1 MPLLALAI
9 AALVSPALAAPDAL
23 TVETWNVGLAH
34 GFVDHADQRAPAIA
48 DAVASSGADVLC
60 LQEVWTPA
68 DRARVAAVAQSA
80 GWSFFATPVEQTRA
94 DAAPACARS
103 DLFGDGR
110 FVSCLTDQCA
120 DVSGDARTD
129 CIVERCSG
137 ALGALR
143 DANPTC
149 ATALMAQV
157 GRSSAAALWAVRSPL
172 RKAATFAYGGSDGL
186 MLLSRAPLTHP
197 RVIDLSD
204 LSTLNRRR
212 ALVAELEASGGPVTV
227 ACTHLS
233 ADLSGTAPYPGSHG
247 SWGAENAAQVE
258 HLVAA
263 LADRPAVVLAGDV
276 NCGLADDA
284 AGLDAELPES
294 CLAIEREGYADP
306 LREVWPSCTWCP
318 ENTLVDTDGDA
329 RGALIDH
336 IYTRGVTPMSGGRT
350 QARQIEVRTPGG
362 LAASHLS
369 DHFGASVTVRAGAP
383 PNLPDAPTLDEARA
397 YVHRADAEVRFRW
410 RAGQRAAWRY
420 ETDLTD
426 DHEAALVAEES
437 ATMAWMS
444 AHAPVAHA
452 VRQVQGLDPLELR
465 QLDRL
470 TRATSL
476 PAPADAA
483 LQGQLAAVSAKLSGM
498 YGKGQHCAD
507 PADPAT
513 CRDLGELSAALAES
527 DEWDTTLDAWASWRT
542 VSPPMKPHYAELVTL
557 GNQGARELGYA
568 DMGELWR
575 AGYDMPPAAVAVEAD
590 RLWDQVRPLYEQLHC
605 AARGRL
611 AEKHGADRVPPDGLL
626 PAHLTGNM
634 WAQSWEGLYPLLEPH
649 PGALTL
655 DVSGA
660 LEAQSW
666 DALRMAETAQDF
678 FTSMGLDPM
687 PETFWERSMFV
698 QPEGREVVCHASAWD
713 VELNDDQRIKMC
725 IRPTLDDLITLH
737 HELGHNYY
745 THYHTGLPIL
755 LQDGAHDG
763 FHEAIGDAV
772 ALSITPSYLQ
782 QLGLVE
788 AAEETPEAVLN
799 KQMLDALQKVA
810 FLPFGRMI
818 DQWRWDVFSGAVPPE
833 QWNEHWWTL
842 RARYQG
848 VGAPVERPP
857 DAFDPGAKYHI
868 PGNTPYLRYFFAAVL
883 QFQLHQSM
891 CEAAG
896 HTGPLHTCSV
906 YGSNEAGE
914 RLAALLALG
923 ASKPWPD
930 ALEAMTGSRQM
941 DAGPMLEYFSPLQGW
956 LERENQ
962 GRACGWTAP

>member
-1 MPLLALAI
+1 MPLPALALALL
-9 AALVSPALAAPDAL
+9 ASPALSAPATL
-23 TVETWNVGLAH
+23 TVETWNTGLAH
-34 GFVDHADQRAPAIA
+34 GFVDHADQRAAA
-48 DAVASSGADVLC
+48 VTDAVASSASDVLC
-60 LQEVWTPA
+60 LQEVWRPA
-68 DRARVAAVAQSA
+68 DRAALAAVARLA
-80 GWSFFATPVEQTRA
+80 GWSVFATPVEQRRA
-94 DAAPACARS
+94 DAAPACARA
-103 DLFGDGR
+103 DLFGDAG
-110 FVSCLTDQCA
+110 FVSCLSDRCA
-120 DVSGDARTD
+120 GTTGDARTD
-129 CIVERCSG
+129 CIVGECGG
-137 ALGALR
+137 ALEALR

-149 ATALMAQV
+149 ATSLMAQV

-172 RKAATFAYGGSDGL
+172 RRAGTFAYGGSDGL
-186 MLLSRAPLTHP
+186 MLLSRAPLADP

-212 ALVAELEASGGPVTV
+212 ALVAEVEADGGPVTV
-227 ACTHLS
+227 ACAHLS
-233 ADLSGTAPYPGSHG
+233 ADLSDTAPYPGAHG
-247 SWGAENAAQVE
+247 SWAAENASQVDA
-258 HLVAA
+258 LVEA
-263 LADRPAVVLAGDV
+263 LADRPAVVLAGDF
-276 NCGLADDA
+276 NCGAADDA
-284 AGLDAELPES
+284 VGLDAELPDS
-294 CLAIEREGYADP
+294 CAAIDREGYADP
-306 LREVWPSCTWCP
+306 LREVWPTCTWCP
-318 ENTLVDTDGDA
+318 DNTLVDSGDGA
-329 RGALIDH
+329 HAALIDH
-336 IYTRGVTPMSGGRT
+336 VYTRGVTPLSGGRT
-350 QARQIEVRTPGG
+350 MERQIEVRAADR

-369 DHFGASVTVRAGAP
+369 DHFGAAVTVRVGSP
-383 PNLPDAPTLDEARA
+383 PALPEAPTLDEARA
-397 YVHRADAEVRFRW
+397 YVQRADAEVRFRW

-426 DHEAALVAEES
+426 AHEAALVVEES

-444 AHAPVAHA
+444 AHAPLAHA
-452 VRQVQGLDPLELR
+452 YRQVDGLDPLERR

-476 PAPADAA
+476 PAPADPA
-483 LQGQLAAVSAKLSGM
+483 LQGQLAAVGAKLSGM
-498 YGKGQHCAD
+498 YGKGQHCTD
-507 PADPAT
+507 PAAPST
-513 CRDLGELSAALAES
+513 CRDLGELSAVLAES
-527 DEWDTTLDAWASWRT
+527 DDWDAQLDAWEAWRT
-542 VSPPMKPHYAELVTL
+542 VSPPMRPHYGELVKL

-575 AGYDMPPAAVAVEAD
+575 AGYDMPPAEVASEAD
-590 RLWDQVRPLYEQLHC
+590 RLWEQVRPLYEQLHC

-611 AEKHGADRVPPDGLL
+611 AERHGDERVAPDGLL

-660 LEAQSW
+660 LEAQGW
-666 DALRMAETAQDF
+666 EALRMAETAQDF

-687 PETFWERSMFV
+687 PETFWDRSMFV

-713 VELNDDQRIKMC
+713 VELADDQRIKMC
-725 IRPTLDDLITLH
+725 IQPTLDDLITLH

-772 ALSITPSYLQ
+772 ALSITPAYLQ

-818 DQWRWDVFSGAVPPE
+818 DQWRWDVFRGAVPPE
-833 QWNEHWWTL
+833 QWNDHWWTL

-848 VGAPVERPP
+848 VGAPVARPA

-868 PGNTPYLRYFFAAVL
+868 PGNTPYLRYFFASVL
-883 QFQLHQSM
+883 QFQMHRSM
-891 CEAAG
+891 CDAAG

-906 YGSNEAGE
+906 YGSEEAGE
-914 RLAALLALG
+914 QLAALLALG
-923 ASKPWPD
+923 ASQPWPD

-941 DAGPMLEYFSPLQGW
+941 DAGPMLAYFAPLQAW
-956 LERENQ
+956 LEAENA
-962 GRACGWTAP
+962 GRSCGWTAP